1 MKRIIYVLAITALCV
16 SAHSATLTKTAEGY
30 LAEGNMYRA
39 VVTDSGEMS
48 SFKLAG
54 TECLVG
60 EGGCAA
66 EPGANLNKLP
76 GGKVTASGNVLTVT
90 GEKYK
95 ITYTFTD
102 KNVNI
107 KTESDS
113 AKYNIRLTPTA
124 FARRPDLSW
133 HAAAMAMDCFD
144 RFAFFPGGSRNLL
157 VEGITVNWWSWT
169 YGADITLT
177 PRVNTPADTEQ
188 YNTAAKVP
196 CKELTVYSPA
206 EYRVFQRDRAYQT
219 EVRFAGKTEG
229 DKVKIRLWGKSMKG
243 EFDVGDEIGVDK
255 STGAFNGSLRAD
267 AGGWYKASIRAC
279 KGGKLIKEKII
290 NHVGVGEVFIGAGQ
304 SNSTNCGQFQIK
316 SETGMV
322 VCFDGEKWQ
331 PGSSPFT
338 GTHDDSVA
346 GCYYPAFGD
355 ALYRRYK
362 VPVAVAS
369 TGHGGSSI
377 EQWLPDAVA
386 DENYPGH
393 GRGAMYEF
401 LLGRMNQLGRGGF
414 RAVLWHQGET
424 NAICDVPTEVEN
436 MTRIIRSSTRDAGW
450 EFPWFVAKVS
460 YGSPEHPSF
469 DPIRQVHQTLW
480 DTGVALEGPDTDTLT
495 GDMRDFEGKGI
506 HLSPKGLKKHGEMWA
521 ERVSEYLDKVL

>member
-1 MKRIIYVLAITALCV
+1 
-16 SAHSATLTKTAEGY
+16 
-30 LAEGNMYRA
+30 
-39 VVTDSGEMS
+39 
-48 SFKLAG
+48 LAG

-66 EPGANLNKLP
+66 EPGTNLNKLP

-102 KNVNI
+102 QNGNI
-107 KTESDS
+107 KTESDA

-169 YGADITLT
+169 YGTDITLT
-177 PRVNTPADTEQ
+177 PRVNTPADTEG

-196 CKELTVYSPA
+196 CKELTVYSPT

-219 EVRFAGKTEG
+219 VVRFAGKTEG
-229 DKVKIRLWGKSMKG
+229 DKVKIRLWGKSLKG
-243 EFDVGDEIGVDK
+243 EFDVGDEIEADK

-355 ALYRRYK
+355 ALYRKYK

-377 EQWLPDAVA
+377 EQWQPDVVPG
-386 DENYPGH
+386 EGYPAPEQGS
-393 GRGAMYEF
+393 MYSF
-401 LLGRMNQLGRGGF
+401 MLKRMEQLGKGGF
-414 RAVLWHQGET
+414 RGVLWHQGES
-424 NAICDVPTEVEN
+424 NAGSPVDVEYNN
-436 MTRIIRSSTRDAGW
+436 MVTLIESSKKDAGW
-450 EFPWFVAKVS
+450 DFPWFVAKVS
-460 YGSPEHPSF
+460 YHNPEHPSW
-469 DPIRQVHQTLW
+469 PNIREVHSRLW
-480 DTGVALEGPDTDTLT
+480 ANGIAEKGPDTDTLT
-495 GDMRDFEGKGI
+495 GDMRDYEGKGI
-506 HLSPKGLKKHGEMWA
+506 HFSPKGLKKHGEMWA
-521 ERVSEYLDKVL
+521 NAVSRYLDKVL